1 MITKLKAGE
10 LMFQCEVEVVQQS
23 GICTP
28 EYGQSGY
35 NFTFSWVEKS
45 ESDNIATFVLSQ
57 LLCVSTF
64 DCKLQVYNSN

>member
-23 GICTP
+23 GICTQNM
-28 EYGQSGY
+28 GTVGTTSSSAG
-35 NFTFSWVEKS
+35 WRRV
-45 ESDNIATFVLSQ
+45 SDNIATFVLSW